1 MKKNLTVK
9 FAVVALLLVAFAV
22 LAFVAP
28 AQNNVKCDVCEAK
41 STTCDACGGTGI
53 SDTPADSNYYG
64 TFMALAPPVIAIVL
78 ALVTKEVYS
87 SLFIGVLS
95 GALLYSNFD
104 IIGAVDTIV
113 NDGLIANVGDGW
125 NAGILIFLVLLGI
138 MVALVNAAG
147 GSAAFGRWAKEHVK
161 TRAGAMLATFALGVL
176 IFIDDYFNCLTVGS
190 VMRPVTDGHKISR
203 AKFAYIIDATAA
215 PICMIALSLPGQLLS
230 PALWALKTV

>member
-9 FAVVALLLVAFAV
+9 IAVVALLLVAFAV

-113 NDGLIANVGDGW
+113 NDGLIANVPMSCASTISVCSSRP
-125 NAGILIFLVLLGI
+125 NLPHSSSTASRLAEET
-138 MVALVNAAG
+138 MAT
-147 GSAAFGRWAKEHVK
+147 SA
-161 TRAGAMLATFALGVL
+161 
-176 IFIDDYFNCLTVGS
+176 NS
-190 VMRPVTDGHKISR
+190 
-203 AKFAYIIDATAA
+203 
-215 PICMIALSLPGQLLS
+215 
-230 PALWALKTV
+230 